1 VLLFTVQ
8 VGANCMGFL
17 IQTLNLVGLQS
28 YIPQDCNHGDCI
40 GGFQFR
46 PRPKLKIQSWGQREE
61 SRKEVAEG
69 SGSSLL
75 RKLTGRAC
83 AGICRG
89 PYG

>member
-1 VLLFTVQ
+1 MTGVVVYCASECKLH
-8 VGANCMGFL
+8 GFPY
-17 IQTLNLVGLQS
+17 LNFELSRSAELH
-28 YIPQDCNHGDCI
+28 CNLGDCI
-40 GGFQFR
+40 GGLQFR

-61 SRKEVAEG
+61 SRKEVGEG

-89 PYG
+89 PYS